1 MAPDFTEKAVQVI
14 NDAVQL
20 AKDNSNVEVFPAH
33 LASVLI
39 NEPGSVENILPGG
52 TTASNSRSAPL
63 FASGVARTG
72 GDLTNVRRAINR
84 LVNRLPKQDPA
95 PEEVSASAAYKRLLR
110 EAENL
115 QKTMHDSFIA
125 QDHLLLALLKDPSIQ
140 TVLKDNDINEVT
152 LKNAIE
158 QIRGNRRIET
168 RTAEQGFDALQKYA
182 IDLTARAEEGKIDPV
197 IGRDNEIR
205 RVIRILCRRTKN
217 NPVLIGEPGVG
228 KTAIAEGLAQRI
240 INRDVP
246 ASLIARLYSLDMGAL
261 VAGATHKGEYE
272 ERIKAV
278 LNEVEK
284 AAEGDGPS
292 VILFVDELHLIM
304 AGRGA
309 EGGGMDAGNLFK
321 PLLARG
327 KLRCIGATTLGEYRK
342 YIETDP
348 ALERRFAQVLVNEP
362 TVPETIS
369 ILRGI
374 REKYEVHHGVRILD
388 PALIQAATLAHR
400 YLTSRRLPD
409 SAIDLIDEACA
420 SVRVTRETEPEAID
434 QLRRRKLELEV
445 EIHALERE
453 KDDASQER
461 LKKAGQLA
469 AEVDEELRPIQA
481 AYETEKKRGDD
492 INEARKK
499 LDELQVKLED
509 AQRRHDLDK
518 VYDLRF
524 FAIPDL
530 KIRLEQLEYKKA
542 EEDAARG
549 SGTDIVTPES
559 IAEIVARWTNIPV
572 TRLITTEKEKLL
584 RLEKVLAQQVVGQT
598 DAVKSVASAIR
609 LSRSGL
615 SDPNRPVAS
624 FLMAGPSGTGKTL
637 LAKTLATVLF
647 DSPDTMIR
655 VDASEYSEKHSISRL
670 IGSPPGYVGYDQGG
684 QLTEYIRRKP
694 YSIVLIDEIEK
705 ASREFVTL
713 FLQVLDD
720 GRLTDGQGRV
730 VDMRNTIIIMTSN
743 LGAAYLNDLE
753 EGASIKPETRALV
766 MGAIQAHFPPEFI
779 NRIDDIIIFRSLSRK
794 DMLRIVDI
802 RLKEVEDRLADR
814 KIKLDLDSE
823 SKGYLMSVGYSPA
836 YGARPL
842 NRAILSEL
850 LNPLSVMILSGR
862 VRENEVVHVQFD
874 GPHNKLRIV
883 PNHDAEAMND
893 LGMDV
898 DGDDVDDIEIEEMD

>member
-1 MAPDFTEKAVQVI
+1 MAAEYTEKAEKTI
-14 NDAVQL
+14 ANALQL
-20 AKDNSNVEVFPAH
+20 AKDYSNAEVYPAH
-33 LASVLI
+33 LSFVLI
-39 NEPGSVENILPGG
+39 NEAGVTEATLPNGPPSSSNVPLFPGSI
-52 TTASNSRSAPL
+52 SRA
-63 FASGVARTG
+63 G
-72 GDLTNVRRAINR
+72 GDVNNVRRSIQK
-84 LVNRLPKQDPA
+84 LVVRLPAQSPP
-95 PEEVSASAAYKRLLR
+95 PEIISYSSSLRKVLR
-110 EAENL
+110 EAQSL
-115 QKTMHDSFIA
+115 QKTMHDFYIA
-125 QDHLLLALLKDPSIQ
+125 QDHLLLALLKDSSIQ
-140 TVLKDNDINEVT
+140 GVLRDNGLNEAT
-152 LKNAIE
+152 LKTAIE
-158 QIRGNRRIET
+158 HMRGNRRVES

-182 IDLTARAEEGKIDPV
+182 VDLTARAEEGKIDPV

-205 RVIRILCRRTKN
+205 RAIRILCRRTKN

-240 INRDVP
+240 VNRDVP

-261 VAGATHKGEYE
+261 MAGAKYKGEYE

-278 LNEVEK
+278 LDEVEK
-284 AAEGDGPS
+284 ATENDGPGI
-292 VILFVDELHLIM
+292 ILFIDELHLIM

-362 TVPETIS
+362 SVPETIS

-374 REKYEVHHGVRILD
+374 REKYEVHHGVRIQD

-420 SVRVTRETEPEAID
+420 SARVTRETEPEALD
-434 QLRRRKLELEV
+434 QLRRRRLELEV

-453 KDDASQER
+453 KDDASKER
-461 LKKAGQLA
+461 LNKARKQF
-469 AEVDEELRPIQA
+469 AEVEEEIGPIQA
-481 AYETEKKRGDD
+481 AYENEKRRGDD
-492 INEARKK
+492 INDARRR
-499 LDELQVKLED
+499 LDELQAKMED
-509 AQRRHDLDK
+509 AQRRHDLA
-518 VYDLRF
+518 VASDLRF
-524 FAIPDL
+524 YAIPDL
-530 KIRLEQLEYKKA
+530 KHRLDQLEFRKA

-549 SGTDIVTPES
+549 SGTDTVTPES

-572 TRLITTEKEKLL
+572 TRLVATEKEKLL
-584 RLEKVLAQQVVGQT
+584 RLEKVLGQQVVGQS

-615 SDPNRPVAS
+615 ANPNRPVAS

-637 LAKTLATVLF
+637 LAKTLATILF
-647 DSPDTMIR
+647 DSPDAMIR

-694 YSIVLIDEIEK
+694 YSIILIDEIEK

-753 EGASIKPETRALV
+753 EGASVKAETRTLV
-766 MGAIQAHFPPEFI
+766 MGAIQTHFPPEFI
-779 NRIDDIIIFRSLSRK
+779 NRIDDVIIFRPLSRK
-794 DMLRIVDI
+794 DVLKIVDI
-802 RLKEVEDRLADR
+802 RLKEVEDRLVDR
-814 KIKLDLDSE
+814 KITLDLDIE
-823 SKGYLMSVGYSPA
+823 SKGYLVSVGYSPA

-862 VRENEVVHVQFD
+862 VRDNEVVKVHFD
-874 GPHNKLRIV
+874 GSHNKLHII
-883 PNHDAEAMND
+883 PNHEASTTDD

-898 DGDDVDDIEIEEMD
+898 DNDLSDDEIEVEEMD